1 MRMSIKQ
8 SSRFLSDTPSVFYPL
23 ILRIAP
29 DVLEMIDGQRVKIA
43 SITWHYRYKT
53 KTSYHNM
60 ALIELESPAI
70 NAAPACLWIL
80 DEFDFQRFSV
90 FGLSETGELV
100 ESAVTTVST
109 DKCHE
114 YYNFTK
120 RLRFGILSAQM
131 CTVNARDTLVCPV

>member
-8 SSRFLSDTPSVFYPL
+8 SSFPPSDTPSVLYSPVF
-23 ILRIAP
+23 RIAP
-29 DVLEMIDGQRVKIA
+29 DVLELIDGQRVKIA
-43 SITWHYRYKT
+43 NITWHYRYKT
-53 KTSYHNM
+53 KSSYHNM
-60 ALIELESPAI
+60 ALIELASPAI

-80 DEFDFQRFSV
+80 DDFDFQRFSV
-90 FGLSETGELV
+90 LGQSETGKFV

-131 CTVNARDTLVCPV
+131 CTVNAKDTLVCPV